1 MLISPTPK
9 GFKLTEINWE
19 MVTAYA
25 NSSDKSTA
33 RAGEQFIYD
42 NAMKEE

>member
-1 MLISPTPK
+1 MSDNPSLANPNRV
-9 GFKLTEINWE
+9 NWE
-19 MVTAYA
+19 MVAAYA

-42 NAMKEE
+42 DAMKEE